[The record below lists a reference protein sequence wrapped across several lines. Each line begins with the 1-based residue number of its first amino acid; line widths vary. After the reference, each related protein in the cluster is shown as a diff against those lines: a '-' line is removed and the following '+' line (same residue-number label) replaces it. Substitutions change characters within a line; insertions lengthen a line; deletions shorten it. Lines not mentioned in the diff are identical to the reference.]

1 MTGPYVVLALVLVT
15 IPIILLLL
23 RLDAWMTEREFD
35 RRLRGNEVARFAR
48 ARDAIRKQQESNP
61 GHIRLGHKNTGK

>member
-35 RRLRGNEVARFAR
+35 RRLRGNEVDRFAKAR
-48 ARDAIRKQQESNP
+48 AAIRHQQESNP